1 MYKNIFHNKKL
12 IEEHSILKKSSK
24 KIVDVNKLLNRVKLD
39 EKDQILKKS
48 IFFGFIILLIGTL
61 GFFLS
66 IIK

>member
-12 IEEHSILKKSSK
+12 IEEHSILNKSSK